1 MEPDRQKPKKAAKI
15 FFAPLIGLNWLLAA
29 LLEKALGEDYGGGV
43 TGDDILRVVDA
54 GEESGAIEEDS
65 AEMISNVFEFDEM
78 KVSDVMTHR
87 VNIVGVEAGTKLDD
101 IIYIALDEGFSRIP
115 VYKGSIDKIIGIII
129 VKDLLCLVGGDRHL
143 NFGINDFL
151 REVIFIPESC
161 PCRDAFNELTAK
173 KTGMAVVVDEYGGTA
188 GILTLEDLIE
198 AVMGNI
204 QDEYD
209 EEEDEITAIG
219 KEKYEIGGETDPE
232 DVLELFGYELPEDHE
247 YDTIA
252 GFVADL
258 LGYIPE
264 EADLPVTVDYE
275 DVKFVVVEAEDNFIT
290 KIKAIRHEK
299 QETEKPPKEKEKKEK

>member
-1 MEPDRQKPKKAAKI
+1 MEPDRRKPKRTAKI
-15 FFAPLIGLNWLLAA
+15 LLAPIIGLSWLLTA
-29 LLEKALGEDYGGGV
+29 LLKKTLGENYDGDI
-43 TGDDILRVVDA
+43 TEDDIMRVVDA
-54 GEESGAIEEDS
+54 GEESGAIEEES

-78 KVSDVMTHR
+78 NVGDVMTHR
-87 VNIVGVEAGTKLDD
+87 VNIIGIEAGTKLDD

-129 VKDLLCLVGGDRHL
+129 VKDLLCLVGGDKHL
-143 NFGINDFL
+143 EFDIKDFL
-151 REVIFIPESC
+151 RDVIFIPESC
-161 PCRDAFNELTAK
+161 PCRDAFNMLTAK

-209 EEEDEITAIG
+209 EEDAEITEIG
-219 KEKYEIGGETDPE
+219 REKYEIDGETDPE
-232 DVLELFGYELPEDHE
+232 DVMELFGYELPENHE

-264 EADLPVTVDYE
+264 EADLPVNTSYKDIL
-275 DVKFVVVEAEDNFIT
+275 FVVTEAGDNFIT
-290 KIKAIRHEK
+290 RVKAIR
-299 QETEKPPKEKEKKEK
+299 QDEKEKPKKEK

>member
-1 MEPDRQKPKKAAKI
+1 MEPDRRKPRIKKVLLYPI
-15 FFAPLIGLNWLLAA
+15 IGLNRLFTAFL
-29 LLEKALGEDYGGGV
+29 KKSLGDDYGQV
-43 TGDDILRVVDA
+43 TEDDILTMVD
-54 GEESGAIEEDS
+54 ESGEIEEDE

-78 KVSDVMTHR
+78 NVSDVMTHR
-87 VNIVGVEAGTKLDD
+87 VNIIGVEAGAALDD

-129 VKDLLCLVGGDRHL
+129 VKDLLSLVGGDNHL
-143 NFGINDFL
+143 SFNIDDFL
-151 REVIFIPESC
+151 RGVIFIPESC
-161 PCRDAFNELTAK
+161 GCRDAFKELTSK

-209 EEEDEITAIG
+209 EEDDEITAIG

-232 DVLELFGYELPEDHE
+232 DVLKLFGYELPEDHE

-264 EADLPVTVDYE
+264 KEDLPVYADYE
-275 DVKFVVVEAEDNFIT
+275 DVRFVVREAEDNFIT
-290 KIKAIRHEK
+290 KVLAIRQAG
-299 QETEKPPKEKEKKEK
+299 QENERQNKK